1 MNKLQKTAAAILAAV
16 MVMSCFAGCTKPVEH
31 ETEPAQAET
40 ETETEA
46 ETETEPPETEP
57 ETEEET
63 ETEITLPDS
72 AEKLED
78 PDSNITGYSDDP
90 DSETEPET
98 ESETEPETE
107 EETKEPERIFNYLN
121 GYTTTKELR
130 DRRPVAIMIN
140 NIKNS
145 LPQEGICDGDI
156 YYECSAEGGI
166 TRIMMLVSDYEKL
179 GTVGSVR
186 SSRDYFVDFLATM
199 TQYTF
204 TQEEAHRHTKR

>member
-1 MNKLQKTAAAILAAV
+1 MRQNPRRQKLKPRRKQKPKQKL
-16 MVMSCFAGCTKPVEH
+16 
-31 ETEPAQAET
+31 
-40 ETETEA
+40 
-46 ETETEPPETEP
+46 PETEP

-156 YYECSAEGGI
+156 YYECSAEGGYHKNNDASCR
-166 TRIMMLVSDYEKL
+166 TTKSSAQSDQSARQE
-179 GTVGSVR
+179 TISWIF
-186 SSRDYFVDFLATM
+186 SPTM
-199 TQYTF
+199 TQYTY
-204 TQEEAHRHTKR
+204 TPEEAHRHTKR